1 MSSCLIIIDLINRD
15 EFDLKKKKKK
25 KSITN
30 CSFREKKESF
40 SFGCQWECLFIYP
53 NY

>member
-15 EFDLKKKKKK
+15 EFDIKKKKHYKLHSFQKK
-25 KSITN
+25 
-30 CSFREKKESF
+30 RESF